1 MTTTLTQRLHP
12 VCVFSKHLHW
22 VKPEDLGAVVAD
34 LGFDGID
41 LTVRPDG
48 HVRPEEVR
56 KHLPPLVRS
65 VRAAGVEVAMLTTAI
80 VSAQEPYAEDT
91 LRTAA
96 DLGIPLYRMGWLRY
110 AADRPIAD
118 QLAELSGR
126 LRVLADL
133 NDRCGIQGAYQNH
146 AGAWVGAAVWDLWLL
161 LKELDTP
168 WLGVQ
173 YDVRHAMVESAHA
186 WVQGMRLTARMINS
200 LVVKDYAWHTVD
212 GRWKAYSVP
221 LGTGAVDFASFLD
234 MVEDAGLAVPVSI
247 HYEYPLGGADQGS
260 PTPSLPEAEI
270 LAAMK
275 RDLLSWLELT
285 GSRSN
290 PRG

>member
-1 MTTTLTQRLHP
+1 MHAHRLHP
-12 VCVFSKHLHW
+12 VCIFSKHLHW
-22 VKPEDLGAVVAD
+22 VKPEDLGPLVAD

-56 KHLPPLVRS
+56 RRLPPLVRS
-65 VRAAGVEVAMLTTAI
+65 IRAAGVEVAMLTTAI
-80 VSAQEPYAEDT
+80 ASPQEPYAEDT

-110 AADRPIAD
+110 DADRPIAD

-126 LRVLADL
+126 LRALADL
-133 NDRCGIQGAYQNH
+133 NKSCGIRGAYQNH

-161 LKELDTP
+161 LKEIEAP

-186 WVQGMRLTARMINS
+186 WVQGMRLTSGMINS

-212 GRWKAYSVP
+212 GLWKAYSVP
-221 LGTGAVDFASFLD
+221 LSTGAVDFASFLD
-234 MVEDAGLAVPVSI
+234 LVEDAGLAVPVSI

-260 PTPSLPEAEI
+260 RTPSVPEGEI

-275 RDLLSWLELT
+275 RDLQSWHELT
-285 GSRSN
+285 SSRKD
-290 PRG
+290 PDG